1 MMLKSRYLV
10 WCAVLVM
17 AASTVAMGQGSTT
30 AADSQNPKERE
41 AKLIAVLQSDAPS
54 AEKAITCKRLSVYGT
69 SAAVPALAPLLL
81 DKELSSWARIALEV
95 IPGPAADEALRNA
108 MGKAQDRLLI
118 GVINSIAVRR
128 DAQAVNGL
136 VEKLKDKDGDPEIA
150 SAAAVALGRIGG
162 VQAAQTLEK
171 SLAEVPAVV
180 RPAVAEGCIL
190 CAERSLADG
199 KSADAVRLYDTI
211 RRANL
216 PKQRLL
222 EATRGAILARG
233 SDGIPLLVEQL
244 ESADKAQ
251 VGIGLR
257 TARELPGRD
266 VTEALATELNRLSL
280 DRRPLLLLALADRS
294 DEAVLPVV
302 VMAARSGPKEVRLA
316 ALDVLMRL
324 GNVSCLPALL
334 AAAAENDAQV
344 AQAAM
349 LTLAHL
355 PGEGVD
361 ADLLARL
368 PQATGKTRQILLQ
381 LAGERQ
387 MEGALGAIQASIQDA
402 DAGVRSAAVQAVG
415 ALGGDKQAVDLVNL
429 LQKTQNSKDRA
440 DIRKALLAISG
451 RAGASC
457 VSCLL
462 PLLQNSDPA
471 LRTTGLD
478 ALAIAGGP
486 SALAAVKSAL
496 EDKDETVQDNAART
510 LSTWPNNWPGDTA
523 AAEALLTLAKSS
535 KKMLHQVLGLRGYL
549 EYVRGDKQL
558 NNSAKVTKV
567 NELLPLIQRPEEKR
581 LAISVVGAIRTAGS
595 LELLTTLASDPAV
608 AEDACSA
615 IVNMSGRGMQGAT
628 RDQRQ
633 KALQMVVEKS
643 KNDATRKRAEDLL
656 KGIR

>member
-1 MMLKSRYLV
+1 MLKSRYLV
-10 WCAVLVM
+10 WCAVLLVV
-17 AASTVAMGQGSTT
+17 AVSTVALGQGSSTT
-30 AADSQNPKERE
+30 ADNQSPRDRE
-41 AKLIAVLQSDAPS
+41 AKLIGVLQSDAPP
-54 AEKAITCKRLSVYGT
+54 AEKAITCKRLAVYGT
-69 SAAVPALAPLLL
+69 KDAVPALAPLLL
-81 DKELSSWARIALEV
+81 DKELSSWARIALEA

-108 MGKAQDRLLI
+108 MGKAQGRLLV

-128 DAQAVNGL
+128 DAQAASGL
-136 VEKLKDKDGDPEIA
+136 VEKLKDSDTDVA

-162 VQAAQTLEK
+162 EQAAQTLER
-171 SLAEVPAVV
+171 SLAEAPVVV

-190 CAERSLADG
+190 CAEKSLADG
-199 KSADAVRLYDTI
+199 KSADAVKLYDTI

-216 PKQRLL
+216 PKQKLL

-233 SDGIPLLVEQL
+233 SAGIPLLVEQL

-266 VTEALATELNRLSL
+266 VTEALATELTRLSL
-280 DRRPLLLLALADRS
+280 DRRPLLLLALSDRS

-302 VMAARSGPKEVRLA
+302 VMAARSGPKEVRIA

-324 GNVSCLPALL
+324 GNVSCVPALL
-334 AAAAENDAQV
+334 AAAAESDAQV

-368 PQATGKTRQILLQ
+368 PQATGKTRQVLLQ

-387 MEGALGAIQASIQDA
+387 MEGALGAIQSSIEDT
-402 DAGVRSAAVQAVG
+402 DAGVRSAAAQALG
-415 ALGGDKQAVDLVNL
+415 ALGGDKQAADLVNL
-429 LQKTQNSKDRA
+429 LQQTQNPKDRA
-440 DIRKALLAISG
+440 NIEKALAAISG
-451 RAGASC
+451 RTGATC
-457 VSCLL
+457 VPCLL
-462 PLLQNSDPA
+462 PLMQNSDAA
-471 LRTTGLD
+471 LRTIGLR

-486 SALAAVKSAL
+486 GALAAVKSAL
-496 EDKDETVQDNAART
+496 EDKDETVQDEAART

-523 AAEALLTLAKSS
+523 AAEALLSLVKSG
-535 KKMLHQVLGLRGYL
+535 KNMLHQVLGLRGYL

-558 NNSAKVTKV
+558 NNSGKVAKV

-581 LAISVVGAIRTAGS
+581 LAISVIGAIRTAGS
-595 LELLTTLASDPAV
+595 LELLTTLASDAAV
-608 AEDACSA
+608 TEDACSA
-615 IVNMSGRGMQGAT
+615 IVNISGRGMQGAT
-628 RDQRQ
+628 REQRQ
-633 KALQMVVEKS
+633 KALQMVVDRS
-643 KNDATRKRAEDLL
+643 KNDATKKRAEDLL
-656 KGIR
+656 KGVR

>member
-10 WCAVLVM
+10 WCAVLVV
-17 AASTVAMGQGSTT
+17 AASTVAVGQGSSTT
-30 AADSQNPKERE
+30 ADNQNPKERE
-41 AKLIAVLQSDAPS
+41 AKLIAVLQSDAPP
-54 AEKAITCKRLSVYGT
+54 AEKAITCKRLSVYGS

-95 IPGPAADEALRNA
+95 IPGPAADEALRSA
-108 MGKAQDRLLI
+108 MGKAQGRLLV

-128 DAQAVNGL
+128 DTQAANGL
-136 VEKLKDKDGDPEIA
+136 VEKLKDSDPDVA

-162 VQAAQTLEK
+162 EKAAQTLEA

-190 CAERSLADG
+190 CAERSLAEG
-199 KSADAVRLYDTI
+199 KAADAVKLYDTI

-216 PKQRLL
+216 PKQKLL

-233 SDGIPLLVEQL
+233 SAGIPLLVEQL

-266 VTEALATELNRLSL
+266 VTEALATELSRLSL

-302 VMAARSGPKEVRLA
+302 VMAARGGPKEVRLA

-324 GNVSCLPALL
+324 GNVSCVPALL
-334 AAAAENDAQV
+334 AAAAEDDAQV
-344 AQAAM
+344 TQAAT

-368 PQATGKTRQILLQ
+368 PQATGKTRQVLLQ

-387 MEGALGAIQASIQDA
+387 IEGALGAIMSSLNDG
-402 DAGVRSAAVQAVG
+402 DAGVRSAAVQALG
-415 ALGGDKQAVDLVNL
+415 ALGGDQQAVDLVNL
-429 LQKTQNSKDRA
+429 LQKTQNPNDRA
-440 DIRKALLAISG
+440 NVEKALAAISG

-457 VSCLL
+457 VPCLL
-462 PLLQNSDPA
+462 PLMQNGEPA
-471 LRTTGLD
+471 LRTIGLRV
-478 ALAIAGGP
+478 LVIAGGP

-496 EDKDETVQDNAART
+496 EDKDEAVQDEAARR
-510 LSTWPNNWPGDTA
+510 LSAWPTNWPGDTA
-523 AAEALLTLAKSS
+523 AAEALLNLAKSS

-558 NNSAKVTKV
+558 NNSGKVTKV
-567 NELLPLIQRPEEKR
+567 NELLPLLQRPEEKR
-581 LAISVVGAIRTAGS
+581 LAISVVGAIRTAGA
-595 LELLTTLASDPAV
+595 LELLMTLASDPAV
-608 AEDACSA
+608 TEDACSA
-615 IVNMSGRGMQGAT
+615 IVNLSGRGAQGAS

-643 KNDATRKRAEDLL
+643 KNDATKKRAQDWL

>member
-1 MMLKSRYLV
+1 MIMMLKSRYLV
-10 WCAVLVM
+10 WCAAILVTV
-17 AASTVAMGQGSTT
+17 STVAMGQGGT
-30 AADSQNPKERE
+30 AAADNQNPKERE
-41 AKLIAVLQSDAPS
+41 AKLIAVLQSGAPP

-69 SAAVPALAPLLL
+69 SEAVPALAPLLL

-95 IPGPAADEALRNA
+95 IPGPAADEALRSA
-108 MGKAQDRLLI
+108 MGKAQGRLLV

-128 DAQAVNGL
+128 DAQAGNGL
-136 VEKLKDKDGDPEIA
+136 VEKLRDSDPDVA

-162 VQAAQTLEK
+162 EQAVQTLEK
-171 SLAEVPAVV
+171 SLAEVPAIV

-190 CAERSLADG
+190 CAERSLAEG
-199 KSADAVRLYDTI
+199 KAADAVKLYDTI

-216 PKQRLL
+216 PKQKLL

-266 VTEALATELNRLSL
+266 VTEALATEMNRLSL

-302 VMAARSGPKEVRLA
+302 VMAARGGPKQVRLA

-324 GNVSCLPALL
+324 GNVSCTPALL
-334 AAAAENDAQV
+334 TAAADDDTQV
-344 AQAAM
+344 AQAAL

-368 PQATGKTRQILLQ
+368 PQATGKMRQVLLQ

-387 MEGALGAIQASIQDA
+387 IEGAVGAIMSSLNDG
-402 DAGVRSAAVQAVG
+402 DAGVRSAAVQALG
-415 ALGGDKQAVDLVNL
+415 ALGGDKQAADLVTL
-429 LQKTQNSKDRA
+429 LQKTQDPKDRA

-457 VSCLL
+457 VPCLL
-462 PLLQNSDPA
+462 PLMQDGDPA
-471 LRTTGLD
+471 LRTIGLG

-486 SALAAVKSAL
+486 SALAAVKAAL
-496 EDKDETVQDNAART
+496 EDKDETVQDEAART

-523 AAEALLTLAKSS
+523 AAGVLLTMAKSG

-558 NNSAKVTKV
+558 NNSAKVAKV
-567 NELLPLIQRPEEKR
+567 SELLPLIQRPEEKR
-581 LAISVVGAIRTAGS
+581 LAISVIGVIRTAGA
-595 LELLTTLASDPAV
+595 LELLATLASDPAV
-608 AEDACSA
+608 TEDVCSA
-615 IVNMSGRGMQGAT
+615 IVNLSGRGMQGAT

-633 KALQMVVEKS
+633 KALEMVVEKS
-643 KNDATRKRAEDLL
+643 KNDATKKRAEDLL